1 MIDAKYIAERIT
13 ALRIQKNVSEYKM
26 SLDMG
31 HSPSYIQSISSGRA
45 LPSWGEFLYMC
56 EYFGITP
63 AEFFAEEN
71 QNPILLNRLMDAARS
86 LSDEEVELL
95 INMAEKLNQSQK
107 QR

>member
-26 SLDMG
+26 SLGMG

-71 QNPILLNRLMDAARS
+71 QNPILLNQLTEVARS
-86 LSDEEVELL
+86 LSDDEVKLL
-95 INMAEKLNQSQK
+95 IDMAERLSQSPK
-107 QR
+107 KR